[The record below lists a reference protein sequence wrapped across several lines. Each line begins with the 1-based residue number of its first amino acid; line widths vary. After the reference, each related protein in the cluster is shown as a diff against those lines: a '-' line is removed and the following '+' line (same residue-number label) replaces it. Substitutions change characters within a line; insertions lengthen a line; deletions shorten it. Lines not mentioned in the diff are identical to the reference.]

1 MGGGSP
7 PPHPCLIGQAP
18 SRPLPRGERACPL
31 VLVRRSDTGANNLR
45 TKTYH
50 LLGADGRAYASETK
64 GTLGGNRRLKIY
76 GRLDCPSA
84 LRAIERGGPYARHR
98 VFFADEA
105 GAIAAGFRPCGVC
118 MRAAYRQWRAAEQK
132 NNLSARPKT
141 KQTTYEPNKK
151 S

>member
-1 MGGGSP
+1 
-7 PPHPCLIGQAP
+7 
-18 SRPLPRGERACPL
+18 
-31 VLVRRSDTGANNLR
+31 LR
-45 TKTYH
+45 TKIYQ

-84 LRAIERGGPYARHR
+84 LRAIKRGGPYARHR

-105 GAIAAGFRPCGVC
+105 SAVAAGFRPCGIC
-118 MRAAYRQWRAAEQK
+118 MRAAYRQWRGTEQK
-132 NNLSARPKT
+132 NNLLARANT
-141 KQTTYEPNKK
+141 KQTAYKPNKK